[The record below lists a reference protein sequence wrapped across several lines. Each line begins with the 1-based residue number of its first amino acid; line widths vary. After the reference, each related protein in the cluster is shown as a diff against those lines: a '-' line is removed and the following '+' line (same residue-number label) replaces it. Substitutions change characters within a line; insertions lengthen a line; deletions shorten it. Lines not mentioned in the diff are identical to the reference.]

1 MSTTIL
7 TNLQMEILELYNTH
21 LNEQDLN
28 ELKLLL
34 AHFYANKAIQQA
46 DKIWDERQLSST
58 NMEQWLSESILLNQ
72 VNDLKI
78 IS

>member
-1 MSTTIL
+1 MPTTIL

-46 DKIWDERQLSST
+46 DKIWDERQLSPT
-58 NMEQWLSESILLNQ
+58 NMEQWLSESTLLNQ

>member
-46 DKIWDERQLSST
+46 DKIWDGRNFSQADMD
-58 NMEQWLSESILLNQ
+58 NWLNEPT
-72 VNDLKI
+72 
-78 IS
+78 

>member
-7 TNLQMEILELYNTH
+7 SNLQMEILELYNTH

-46 DKIWDERQLSST
+46 DKIWDERNFSQVDMD
-58 NMEQWLSESILLNQ
+58 NWLNEPT
-72 VNDLKI
+72 
-78 IS
+78 